1 MNGKTRNLVA
11 IISEE
16 KGHSNNK
23 AIEIVHKILLNKSK
37 EVQIVIIQLQIFAKS
52 NDEIT
57 TL

>member
-1 MNGKTRNLVA
+1 MNGETCNLVA
-11 IISEE
+11 IISKE

-23 AIEIVHKILLNKSK
+23 AIEIVHKILLNKCK
-37 EVQIVIIQLQIFAKS
+37 EVQIVIIYLQIFANS